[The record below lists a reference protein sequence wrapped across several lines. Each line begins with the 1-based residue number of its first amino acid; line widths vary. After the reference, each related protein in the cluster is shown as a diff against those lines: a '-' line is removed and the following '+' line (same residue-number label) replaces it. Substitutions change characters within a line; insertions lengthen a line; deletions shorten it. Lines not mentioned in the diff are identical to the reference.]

1 MPRFSFTSIVLCIF
15 MLALGAC
22 SKDKKLDHTA
32 VTQVSVIFAPDDNR
46 YIKLQP
52 ATSATVLF
60 EWEQARA
67 EDGGLVM
74 YEIAF
79 DKEGGDFSKPVYKM
93 AADNGGIFN
102 KATLSH
108 KLLNTIGNLAGIPSL
123 STGKLKWTVFSSK
136 GINEVKSSQART
148 IEIERPAGFANI
160 PTDVFLTG
168 TATEAGANIAD
179 AIKLKQTSSGVF
191 EVYTSLKGGSYQLAD
206 RNTGTP
212 VTYSVAGTALKEG
225 GSTDVTGNTKVY
237 RIVFDFNNTSATFTE
252 VKGMGLWFAPNNTI
266 QFSIPYAGNGQWK
279 AENQNIEFKQE
290 GWGRDE
296 RYKFRM
302 QVNDGSADS
311 FEWYGSINN
320 DNQRPTAGSSPAY
333 YHLYKINNNDQ
344 WNYCFKFQTEAD
356 MKPCDIIVDFSTTQP
371 YTHKVVIK

>member
-1 MPRFSFTSIVLCIF
+1 MSRTSITSIILCLF

-32 VTQVSVIFAPDDNR
+32 VSQVSVIFAPDDNR
-46 YIKLQP
+46 YVKLQP

-93 AADNGGIFN
+93 SADNGGTFN
-102 KATLSH
+102 KATVSH
-108 KLLNTIGNLAGIPSL
+108 KLLNTIGNMAGIPSL

-160 PTDVFLTG
+160 PSDVFLTG
-168 TATEAGANIAD
+168 TATEKGATLAD
-179 AIKLKQTSSGVF
+179 AIKLKQTSNGVF
-191 EVYTSLKGGSYQLAD
+191 EVYTSLKAGSYQLTD
-206 RNTGTP
+206 RNSGTP
-212 VTYSVAGTALKEG
+212 VIYSVAGTALKEG
-225 GSTDVTGNTKVY
+225 GSTDVTGGTKVY
-237 RIVFDFNNTSATFTE
+237 RMVFDFNNTSATFTE
-252 VKGMGLWFAPNNTI
+252 VKGMALWFAPNNTI
-266 QFSIPYAGNGQWK
+266 QFQIPYAGNGQWK
-279 AENQNIEFKQE
+279 AENQNIEFRQE
-290 GWGRDE
+290 SWGRDE

-302 QVNDGSADS
+302 QVNDGTADS
-311 FEWYGSINN
+311 YEWYGSINN
-320 DNQRPTAGSSPAY
+320 DNQRPTAGTAPSY
-333 YHLYKINNNDQ
+333 FYLIKINNNDQ

-356 MKPCDIIVDFSTTQP
+356 MKPCDIILDFSTTQP
-371 YTHKVVIK
+371 YTHRVVVK